1 MRILFFIG
9 DTDWTA
15 RARIFTAAAHGLAGR
30 GHEVAV
36 ACPPGP
42 IIDRLDG
49 KTLGIVRI
57 DPAASAAFGTF
68 DLRRVAQERSI
79 DVAFVHTAR
88 EQFMVGSGLRFSR
101 GGTLLRRLAIFEPR
115 NDEPGLI
122 TAHVA
127 PARLVVSTN
136 AEAAAMIN
144 AGSPPPLVVPFG
156 IDTAVSDA
164 AEALDR
170 RTLRLRDDAIVVA
183 CPYAPNGRVRL
194 LNVMRTLSLVA
205 PRHPRLRAV
214 VYGHRAGDDDLRMQ
228 AAALGVAP
236 LMQFVEAHMIDAA
249 ALMKAS
255 DFAWLAADHDAAAL
269 GCLDAMAASRPVI
282 AERSPAIEYFVA
294 DGING
299 TVLPE
304 GEPATVA
311 AAVASVI
318 ARADARAAFGHA
330 GRSRVQ
336 REFSLGPMIDGFERA
351 AQASQQ
357 QPVAGA
363 R

>member
-1 MRILFFIG
+1 MNVLFFIG
-9 DTDWTA
+9 DADWTS

-42 IIDRLDG
+42 IIDRLDAKKVG
-49 KTLGIVRI
+49 VVRI
-57 DPAASAAFGTF
+57 DPAASAAFGSF
-68 DLRRVAQERSI
+68 DLRRVAQERSL

-88 EQFMVGSGLRFSR
+88 EQLMVGSGLRFSK
-101 GGTLLRRLAIFEPR
+101 GGTLLRRLGVFEPR

-136 AEAAAMIN
+136 AEAATMIN
-144 AGSPPPLVVPFG
+144 AGSTPPVVAPFG
-156 IDTAVSDA
+156 IDAASSDA
-164 AEALDR
+164 ANPIDR
-170 RTLRLRDDAIVVA
+170 RALRLRDDAIVVA

-214 VYGHRAGDDDLRMQ
+214 VYGHRAVDDDLRMQ

-236 LMQFVEAHMIDAA
+236 LMQFVDGHLIDPA

-282 AERSPAIEYFVA
+282 AERSPTIEYFVA

-304 GEPATVA
+304 GEPAAVA
-311 AAVASVI
+311 SAVASVI

-330 GRSRVQ
+330 GRTRVQ
-336 REFSLGPMIDGFERA
+336 REFTVSAMVDGFEKA
-351 AQASQQ
+351 AQSAQQ
-357 QPVAGA
+357 QRVPAA

>member
-1 MRILFFIG
+1 MNILLFIG
-9 DTDWTA
+9 DADWTA
-15 RARIFTAAAHGLAGR
+15 RARIFTGAAHGLAAR
-30 GHEVAV
+30 GHEVTV

-42 IIDRLDG
+42 IIDRLDS
-49 KTLGIVRI
+49 KRLGVVRI
-57 DPAASAAFGTF
+57 DPAANAAVGTF
-68 DLRRVAQERSI
+68 DLRRVAQERSL

-88 EQFMVGSGLRFSR
+88 EQFLVGSGLRFSR
-101 GGTLLRRLAIFEPR
+101 GGTVVRRLGIFEPR
-115 NDEPGLI
+115 TDEPGLI
-122 TAHVA
+122 AARLA

-136 AEAAAMIN
+136 AESAKAIN
-144 AGSPPPLVVPFG
+144 AGSPPPLVVPLG
-156 IDTAVSDA
+156 IDTALSDA
-164 AEALDR
+164 AEPIDR
-170 RTLRLRDDAIVVA
+170 RALHLREDTILVA

-194 LNVMRTLSLVA
+194 LNVMRTLALVG

-236 LMQFVEAHMIDAA
+236 LMQFVEGHLIDQA
-249 ALMKAS
+249 ALMKAA

-269 GCLDAMAASRPVI
+269 GCLDAMAASRAVI
-282 AERSPAIEYFVA
+282 AERSPTIEYFVA

-318 ARADARAAFGHA
+318 SRADARAAFGQA
-330 GRSRVQ
+330 GRARVQ
-336 REFSLGPMIDGFERA
+336 REFSISAMVDGFERA
-351 AQASQQ
+351 AQSAQQ
-357 QPVAGA
+357 QAAAA